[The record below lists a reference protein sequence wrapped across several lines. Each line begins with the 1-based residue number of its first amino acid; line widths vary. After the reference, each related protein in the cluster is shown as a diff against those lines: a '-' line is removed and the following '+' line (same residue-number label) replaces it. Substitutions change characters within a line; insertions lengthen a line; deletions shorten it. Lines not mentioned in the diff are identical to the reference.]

1 MRRFLCV
8 LSAGI
13 VLSATAIGWAEDA
26 KTADQK
32 PGPEIRKLLAD
43 IEENFSR
50 GDANGVAACWTPTG
64 DFVGPAGERIAG
76 RGNIEKAFG
85 KFFADHKD
93 VQMKLQPTAF
103 RMVNEGLALVDA
115 LSEVKPAPPGGEG
128 DALLSL
134 VLVKGEQ
141 GWRIE
146 SAGKRDGR
154 APAQAPQLKDWNGW
168 SATGP
173 ASLLRPTASRSRAFA
188 IGRRI
193 GHS

>member
-64 DFVGPAGERIAG
+64 DFVGPAGDASPAAATSRRRLASSS
-76 RGNIEKAFG
+76 
-85 KFFADHKD
+85 
-93 VQMKLQPTAF
+93 PTT
-103 RMVNEGLALVDA
+103 RTC
-115 LSEVKPAPPGGEG
+115 
-128 DALLSL
+128 
-134 VLVKGEQ
+134 
-141 GWRIE
+141 R
-146 SAGKRDGR
+146 
-154 APAQAPQLKDWNGW
+154 
-168 SATGP
+168 
-173 ASLLRPTASRSRAFA
+173 
-188 IGRRI
+188 
-193 GHS
+193 